1 MDFKQLGAMM
11 LKMKG
16 TPGSEHQEANTRK
29 GTPGSVTLEHQN
41 WNVRISSSDSIWP
54 LKFKV
59 QKIILR
65 NHVKNIKKK
74 EKKKTRNLHE
84 GILMAA
90 DSHGMA
96 SHLTVRRLTSSCQHF
111 LWSRKRRL
119 PFNPTT
125 NK

>member
-1 MDFKQLGAMM
+1 MAFEVQSTEDN
-11 LKMKG
+11 
-16 TPGSEHQEANTRK
+16 SQEPCEK
-29 GTPGSVTLEHQN
+29 HL
-41 WNVRISSSDSIWP
+41 
-54 LKFKV
+54 
-59 QKIILR
+59 
-65 NHVKNIKKK
+65 KKK
-74 EKKKTRNLHE
+74 KKKKTRNLHE